1 MEGVATVMPM
11 GVSAQ
16 NILKAALPLAGVG
29 GGSGNGSGGGV
40 NAAAE
45 ARAQAVE
52 NQARRQAEAQ
62 RQSSLDR
69 ADALRESGEKRRAS
83 ARVGAATS
91 GLSLSGTSLLSL
103 ESIQAETDEAV
114 GEVLGE
120 GIRAG
125 EDILSSAADQARS
138 IRLSGRMAKNRSG
151 GEDSILR
158 LGGQIL
164 SGGFGGVKTSP
175 TFPTFLGM

>member
-16 NILKAALPLAGVG
+16 SILKAALPLAGG
-29 GGSGNGSGGGV
+29 GGSSGGGV
-40 NAAAE
+40 NEVAE

-103 ESIQAETDEAV
+103 ESIQGETDEAV
-114 GEVLGE
+114 GEVLGA
-120 GIRAG
+120 GALAG
-125 EDILSSAADQARS
+125 EDILASAADQARS
-138 IRLSGRMAKNRSG
+138 IRLSGRMTKSRSG
-151 GEDSILR
+151 GDDSILR

-164 SGGFGGVKTSP
+164 SGGFGGVKTYP